1 MAWVSLT
8 PLWFVRRD
16 LYRTACKYIAQSW
29 FRIITFIPV
38 VWGGSKITLYTT
50 DDLEKVCGKEAAII
64 LANHRYTHDW
74 LLDFIA
80 ADVYGMLGQCK
91 EKVLNRPNF
100 YVKNAIG

>member
-1 MAWVSLT
+1 MNLAWVSLT
-8 PLWFVRRD
+8 PLWFIRRD

-91 EKVLNRPNF
+91 EMV
-100 YVKNAIG
+100 